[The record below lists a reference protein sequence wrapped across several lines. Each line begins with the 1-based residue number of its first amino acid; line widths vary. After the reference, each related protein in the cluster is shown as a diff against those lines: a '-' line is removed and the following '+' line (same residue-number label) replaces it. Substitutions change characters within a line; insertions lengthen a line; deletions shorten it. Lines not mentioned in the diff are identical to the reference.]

1 MNDLS
6 VILCSYNE
14 EKNIGKT
21 LKKLLKY
28 NVVKEIIIIDD
39 NSTDK
44 TIPII
49 ESFRSKKIRLYVR
62 KKVRGFASAFI
73 YGIRLSKAKYVLRFD
88 VDMHQSI
95 DLFINKFLKLNKI
108 KMELIIFSR
117 YVKNGRDLRGNFRKI
132 SSLFLNKI
140 CQIIISNRVKDYT
153 SCIILFKKKI
163 LKDIKINNTGYANFI
178 IEFVSEAIFKN
189 KSIIELPFT
198 QLKDTEKNSK
208 SAQNMFIYLKNGF
221 FYILSIL
228 KSCLIKLK
236 Y

>member
-73 YGIRLSKAKYVLRFD
+73 YGIRLSKAKYILRFD
-88 VDMHQSI
+88 VDMYQSI

-153 SCIILFKKKI
+153 SCIILFRAF
-163 LKDIKINNTGYANFI
+163 NS
-178 IEFVSEAIFKN
+178 VSMP
-189 KSIIELPFT
+189 L
-198 QLKDTEKNSK
+198 
-208 SAQNMFIYLKNGF
+208 
-221 FYILSIL
+221 
-228 KSCLIKLK
+228 
-236 Y
+236 

>member
-14 EKNIGKT
+14 EKNVGKT

-108 KMELIIFSR
+108 KMELI
-117 YVKNGRDLRGNFRKI
+117 
-132 SSLFLNKI
+132 
-140 CQIIISNRVKDYT
+140 
-153 SCIILFKKKI
+153 
-163 LKDIKINNTGYANFI
+163 
-178 IEFVSEAIFKN
+178 
-189 KSIIELPFT
+189 
-198 QLKDTEKNSK
+198 
-208 SAQNMFIYLKNGF
+208 
-221 FYILSIL
+221 
-228 KSCLIKLK
+228 
-236 Y
+236 